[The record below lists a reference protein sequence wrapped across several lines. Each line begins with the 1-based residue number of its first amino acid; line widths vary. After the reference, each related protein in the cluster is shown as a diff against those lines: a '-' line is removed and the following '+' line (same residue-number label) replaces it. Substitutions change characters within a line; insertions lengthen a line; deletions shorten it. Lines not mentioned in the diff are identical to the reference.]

1 MSAVNTELVRFNPRQ
16 KPPAW
21 YQRLWPRT
29 LVSRMIGMLVCALLL
44 AEVISGVIWYKQ
56 YSVRNDAGLESA
68 VRSLTQ
74 NMLSTYN
81 FMSSL
86 PRNYRYLVLQQQLE
100 LGGSQFFFSINS
112 HPLQQQPIAKG
123 SNATR
128 ALELAQSEVHN
139 QLGNQLPT
147 RVSLTAA
154 NQLRVFNAG
163 VLMVDLPTGWARF
176 GLVTAKGDQPVLV
189 LQIALNKDEW
199 LFIASPLPPPYD
211 QLDVPLIG
219 SRQIGFTLCS
229 MLLAVLFG
237 GWLIRRELRPL
248 ARLAQG
254 AHQLNTQLDSPPL
267 PEEGSAELVSA
278 TRAFNQMQDRLRAYL
293 HNREIL
299 FTAISHDLK
308 TPLTRLRL
316 RVEVLGDPVL
326 EQKLEQDLCDL
337 EMMVKGALQ
346 SMKDTDIHENM
357 EQINLK
363 HLLEQLIDAHRP
375 NVTLRGEPQRLLGR
389 PLALKRCINNLVDNG
404 LKYGHKVEI
413 SVDNYAE
420 HTTLSFRDDGPG
432 IPQDQREN
440 VFKPYYRLQHEQQG
454 NGLGLAIARGIAR
467 AHGGDITLYNH
478 PCGGLIAV
486 LRLRRYM

>member
-1 MSAVNTELVRFNPRQ
+1 
-16 KPPAW
+16 
-21 YQRLWPRT
+21 
-29 LVSRMIGMLVCALLL
+29 MLVCALLL
-44 AEVISGVIWYKQ
+44 AEVISGVIWYRQ
-56 YSVRNDAGLESA
+56 YSMRNSTGLESA
-68 VRSLTQ
+68 IRGLTQ
-74 NMLSTYN
+74 NMLSTYK

-100 LGGSQFFFSINS
+100 LGGSQFFFSINN
-112 HPLQQQPIAKG
+112 HPLEQLPISRG
-123 SNATR
+123 SNADSVL
-128 ALELAQSEVHN
+128 ALAKNEVRG
-139 QLGNQLPT
+139 QLGNQPKTLI
-147 RVSLTAA
+147 SLTTVD
-154 NQLRVFNAG
+154 QLRVFNAG
-163 VLMVDLPTGWARF
+163 VLMVDLPPGWTRF
-176 GLVTAKGDQPVLV
+176 GLVPSRGNGPVLV
-189 LQIALNKDEW
+189 LQIALSKDEW
-199 LFIASPLPPPYD
+199 LFIAAPLPPPYD
-211 QLDVPLIG
+211 VLDLPLLG

-229 MLLAVLFG
+229 MLLVALFG

-254 AHQLNTQLDSPPL
+254 AHQLNTQLDSAPL
-267 PEEGSAELVSA
+267 PEEGSTELISA

-316 RVEVLGDPVL
+316 RVEVLGDPAL
-326 EQKLEQDLCDL
+326 EQKLERDLGDL

-357 EQINLK
+357 EQVDLK
-363 HLLEQLIDAHRP
+363 YLLNQLVETHNP
-375 NVTLRGEPQRLLGR
+375 EVTLRGEPQKLLGR

-420 HTTLSFRDDGPG
+420 HMTLSFRDYGPG
-432 IPQDQREN
+432 IPQEQREN
-440 VFKPYYRLQHEQQG
+440 VFKPYYRLHQDRQG

-478 PCGGLIAV
+478 PCGGLISV